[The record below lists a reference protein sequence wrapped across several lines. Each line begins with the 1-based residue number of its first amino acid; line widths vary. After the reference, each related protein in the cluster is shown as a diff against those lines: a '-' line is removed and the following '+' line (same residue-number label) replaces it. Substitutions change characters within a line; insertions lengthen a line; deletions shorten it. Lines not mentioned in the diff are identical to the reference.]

1 MRRMPACF
9 LIALLGWPWPS
20 ALVAQSA
27 DSPIEHSLYL
37 ALGGD
42 LLLRESSRLSALS
55 VSGGV
60 ERARAGSHWSLRL
73 GADFR
78 RTTTPFS
85 DTRWEDFG
93 VAFTAR
99 YGRRSGSIR
108 PYLLG
113 GVGMADLRTRG
124 RWLKYD
130 SSNST
135 VDGPVDSSFTTA
147 SRWNGSLTSG
157 FGADVRLGSLRLFT
171 EARANFYPATLSIA
185 PRSDELRFSKALYFG
200 VRF

>member
-1 MRRMPACF
+1 MASHL
-9 LIALLGWPWPS
+9 LIALLLGLGPS
-20 ALVAQSA
+20 ALRAQNS

-42 LLLRESSRLSALS
+42 PFLRESSRLSALS
-55 VSGGV
+55 VSGGI
-60 ERARAGSHWSLRL
+60 ERARIGSRWALRL
-73 GADFR
+73 GADLR

-85 DTRWEDFG
+85 ETRWEDFG
-93 VAFTAR
+93 VGVTAR

-113 GVGMADLRTRG
+113 GIGMADLRTRG

-130 SSNST
+130 SSNGT
-135 VDGPVDSSFTTA
+135 IGGPVDSSFTTI

-157 FGADVRLGSLRLFT
+157 FGTDVRLGRLRLFT
-171 EARANFYPATLSIA
+171 EARANFYPASLSVA
-185 PRSDELRFSKALYFG
+185 PRSDEMRFSKALYVG